1 MKVTHKNSEI
11 EGTPQEI
18 HDLFQNNGMDL
29 NAFFITP
36 KPVHTGWVIT
46 PIIIWIILLCIGVFQ
61 EIEQVKLR
69 TLIFLLMASC
79 SVWIAASVKKKYEYD
94 ITFISII
101 TLILI
106 VLSMAGIG
114 FIPINKVF
122 DYISKIS

>member
-36 KPVHTGWVIT
+36 KPVHTGWVLA
-46 PIIIWIILLCIGVFQ
+46 PIGIWIILLCFGVFQ
-61 EIEQVKLR
+61 EIEQIKVR

-94 ITFISII
+94 ISFVSIM

-106 VLSMAGIG
+106 VLSMAAIG
-114 FIPINKVF
+114 FIPIQKVF